1 MKPLYI
7 WTYPARMLLVLGL
20 VAGFACN
27 SPASPAGN
35 DPAPAP
41 ALSGSPT
48 PPTPIHA
55 GPTPPYPT
63 ELPTAV
69 PGASKPESDDTAA
82 LMASALKALP
92 YFHLLGDDVDMPE
105 FGRVSVNLD
114 YVAEKMGESGNIAF
128 APILVDF
135 LRVQLYYEGRT
146 TFSSYLDRLVGD
158 ELSPNPGERDDWK
171 RWAEWLGGH
180 PEIEPPQDYAGW
192 KGSFLAHIDPDMGA
206 FFYDG
211 VTTRIRLEEAVWGG
225 VPKDGIP
232 DLVNPPSISG
242 QDAEYLNPTDRV
254 FGVSING
261 EHRAYPL
268 RILNPHEMA
277 NDTLGGVPIV
287 LAY

>member
-7 WTYPARMLLVLGL
+7 WTYPARMLLALGL
-20 VAGFACN
+20 VVGFACN

-35 DPAPAP
+35 GPAPAP

-48 PPTPIHA
+48 RSTLVHVS
-55 GPTPPYPT
+55 PTPPYPT
-63 ELPTAV
+63 ELPTAA

-92 YFHLLGDDVDMPE
+92 YFHLLGDDVDMPD

-135 LRVQLYYEGRT
+135 LRVQLFYEGRT
-146 TFSSYLDRLVGD
+146 TFSPYLAKLVGD
-158 ELSPNPGERDDWK
+158 ELRPASDEGSDWK
-171 RWAEWLGGH
+171 RWAEWLGDH
-180 PEIEPPQDYAGW
+180 PEIELPQGYAGW
-192 KGSFLAHIDPDMGA
+192 KGSFLAHIDPEMGA

-211 VTTRIRLEEAVWGG
+211 VKTRIRLEEAVWGG

-232 DLVNPPSISG
+232 DLVNPPSVSG

-277 NDTLGGVPIV
+277 NDILGGVPII
-287 LAY
+287 LAN